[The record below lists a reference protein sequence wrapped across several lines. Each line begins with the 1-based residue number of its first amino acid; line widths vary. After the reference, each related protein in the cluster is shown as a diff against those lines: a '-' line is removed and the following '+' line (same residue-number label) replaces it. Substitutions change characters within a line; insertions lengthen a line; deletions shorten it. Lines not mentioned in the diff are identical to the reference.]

1 VIIGVVK
8 EARRGETR
16 VAATPATVEQLRK
29 LGYEVVAEILCTLP
43 EPLWVWDPPVD
54 FQEIHSTQLNKPGQ
68 PRAQMGL
75 QASERVV

>member
-29 LGYEVVAEILCTLP
+29 LGYEVVVESGAGLGSRFPDEAY
-43 EPLWVWDPPVD
+43 VD
-54 FQEIHSTQLNKPGQ
+54 AG
-68 PRAQMGL
+68 A
-75 QASERVV
+75 